1 MKFYRNWREH
11 DISKAFMSAEEV
23 LDRYLYYPAGLCKIS
38 EVHSDDLA
46 LAIID
51 EKLKP
56 TPDMIKVLRQA
67 CIQNGHDSIKYL
79 HQDGTLDLYRL
90 AELALDINEM

>member
-11 DISKAFMSAEEV
+11 DISKAFMNAEEV

-38 EVHSDDLA
+38 EVQTDDIA
-46 LAIID
+46 LAVID
-51 EKLKP
+51 ENLKP
-56 TPDMIKVLRQA
+56 TPDMIKVLKQA
-67 CIQNGHDSIKYL
+67 CVCNGHEPRKYT

-90 AELALDINEM
+90 AELALDTKEV